1 MKTKILTAA
10 IASVMASS
18 VAMAEGHSNAVSSAL
33 ANGTVS
39 GEVYGGYTN
48 VGIDSNV
55 TDPEADTNISDFD
68 LDILRLGYNTNISDS
83 TELGIEVEW
92 TLGDGPGQNS
102 ETRIR
107 DLFVAKSINDNT
119 TVTLGRFKQLADR
132 NEAVEE
138 SDAIFTG
145 SVSGPSTLQSIA
157 DFEETGEDL
166 ESDVANLARRI
177 DGIEVKHAN
186 ASGLNGTVSIYKGG
200 NDTSGGD
207 SDRQLSY
214 AGSLGWQGG
223 SDDLSFGATVA
234 LFKEDGGDT
243 GQEADGYSLIVNGAM
258 GPVVASLTYA
268 DRTQETN
275 GAADVDYDSI
285 GVAGAFN
292 LGGAS
297 RSFDNYGV
305 LQGPSVAS
313 GDMAYEIGFN
323 YNSATV
329 EEGAGEYDADDMG
342 IVLNAYCGPNTK
354 VYLSYT
360 DQEWDFGAGG
370 TAEFDQIAL
379 GARLDF

>member
-39 GEVYGGYTN
+39 GEVYGAYRQD
-48 VGIDSNV
+48 GIDGG
-55 TDPEADTNISDFD
+55 ADSSDID
-68 LDILRLGYNTNISDS
+68 LDILRLGYSTNVNDS

-92 TLGDGPGQNS
+92 MLDENGNTAT
-102 ETRIR
+102 EIR
-107 DLFVAKSINDNT
+107 DLFVAKSVSDNT
-119 TVTLGRFKQLADR
+119 TVTVGRFKQTADR
-132 NEAVEE
+132 NAAVEQ
-138 SDAIFTG
+138 SDALFTS
-145 SVSGPSTLQSIA
+145 SVSGPALLGALGNGLSA
-157 DFEETGEDL
+157 
-166 ESDVANLARRI
+166 DVANLERRI
-177 DGIEVKHAN
+177 DGVEVTSAN
-186 ASGLNGTVSIYKGG
+186 ASGLNGTVSIYKDG

-323 YNSATV
+323 YNSASV
-329 EEGAGEYDADDMG
+329 EGSTFALGSDYDADAMG

-360 DQEWDFGAGG
+360 DEEWDFGAGT

>member
-39 GEVYGGYTN
+39 GEVYGAYRQN
-48 VGIDSNV
+48 GIDGG
-55 TDPEADTNISDFD
+55 ADSSDID
-68 LDILRLGYNTNISDS
+68 LDILRLGYSTSVNDS

-92 TLGDGPGQNS
+92 MLDENGNTAT
-102 ETRIR
+102 EIR
-107 DLFVAKSINDNT
+107 DLFVAKSVSDNT
-119 TVTLGRFKQLADR
+119 TVTVGRFKQTADR
-132 NEAVEE
+132 NAAVEQ
-138 SDAIFTG
+138 SDALFTS
-145 SVSGPSTLQSIA
+145 SVSGPALLGGVLGAGLS
-157 DFEETGEDL
+157 
-166 ESDVANLARRI
+166 SDVANLERRI
-177 DGIEVKHAN
+177 DGVEVKSAN

-285 GVAGAFN
+285 GIAGAFN

>member
-39 GEVYGGYTN
+39 GEVYGAYRQD
-48 VGIDSNV
+48 GIDGG
-55 TDPEADTNISDFD
+55 ADSSDID
-68 LDILRLGYNTNISDS
+68 LDILRLGYSTSVNDS

-92 TLGDGPGQNS
+92 MLDENGNTAT
-102 ETRIR
+102 EIR
-107 DLFVAKSINDNT
+107 DLFVAKSVSDNT
-119 TVTLGRFKQLADR
+119 TVTVGRFKQTADR
-132 NEAVEE
+132 NAAVEQ
-138 SDAIFTG
+138 SDALFTS
-145 SVSGPSTLQSIA
+145 SVSGPALLGGALGAGLS
-157 DFEETGEDL
+157 
-166 ESDVANLARRI
+166 SDVANLERRI
-177 DGIEVKHAN
+177 DGVEVKSAN

-243 GQEADGYSLIVNGAM
+243 GQEADGYSLIFNAAM
-258 GPVVASLTYA
+258 GPVVAALTYA
-268 DRTQETN
+268 DRTQEN
-275 GAADVDYDSI
+275 NSGVDVDFDSI